1 MDGSSTEHAVW
12 VWGLSLIGL
21 TLIIHALGIVLLALP
36 GLKLRIWL
44 GGRNFRLRS
53 AIPIVVGFIA
63 IIGIMLAVLHGLYAA
78 IWAAAYWRFGALA
91 SFEDALFRS
100 VDSMATRG
108 AAGVPLGQNLQM
120 LGALEAVDG
129 MLLFGFSTAFV
140 FAALHAYWPLLANAV
155 GSDPES

>member
-1 MDGSSTEHAVW
+1 MNGASTEHAVW
-12 VWGLSLIGL
+12 AWGLSLIGF

-36 GLKLRIWL
+36 GLKLRLWL
-44 GGRNFRLRS
+44 GGRNLRLRS
-53 AIPIVVGFIA
+53 ALPIVVGFIA
-63 IIGIMLAVLHGLYAA
+63 VIGIMLAVLHGIEAA
-78 IWAAAYWRFGALA
+78 IWAAAYWRL
-91 SFEDALFRS
+91 DALSSFDDALYWS

-140 FAALHAYWPLLANAV
+140 FAAMHAYWPLLATAV
-155 GSDPES
+155 GSEPES